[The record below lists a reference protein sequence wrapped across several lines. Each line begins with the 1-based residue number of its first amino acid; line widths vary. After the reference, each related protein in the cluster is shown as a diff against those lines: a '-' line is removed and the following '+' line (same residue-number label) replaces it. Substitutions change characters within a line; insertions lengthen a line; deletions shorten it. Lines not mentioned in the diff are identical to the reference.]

1 METPI
6 GDEPMLDI
14 AKSFTRYDASQPHKD
29 TPHHTNSSIIPL
41 AQSGTGTPNGSQIVT
56 RNPTSGSRDKSLELA
71 AKGENDHLVEQ
82 VRCALAITH
91 SSKRTQTVI
100 RNPTPGIR
108 DNSLDLSLKRPRTK
122 PEERTPKQVH
132 SALGTDYPS
141 NGTPAS
147 MPSSSPEVD
156 HKSPKRHQLQIAM
169 LPTGLCYDVR
179 MRFHC
184 ELQLHQRADD
194 HHPEDPRRIF
204 EIYQALCHA
213 GLVDDPMS
221 TRPLVPQPLARVM
234 ARNATAGEICLV
246 HSAKHYAFMDG
257 LRGRWMQ
264 LSI

>member
-1 METPI
+1 M
-6 GDEPMLDI
+6 GDQPMLDI
-14 AKSFTRYDASQPHKD
+14 AESFTRYDASQPHKD

-41 AQSGTGTPNGSQIVT
+41 AQSGTVTLNGSQTVT
-56 RNPTSGSRDKSLELA
+56 RNPTPGSHD
-71 AKGENDHLVEQ
+71 DF
-82 VRCALAITH
+82 
-91 SSKRTQTVI
+91 
-100 RNPTPGIR
+100 
-108 DNSLDLSLKRPRTK
+108 LDLSLKRPRYK
-122 PEERTPKQVH
+122 SEDRSGLVKQIH
-132 SALGTDYPS
+132 SVPSIDSPS

-147 MPSSSPEVD
+147 MPSPSPEVD
-156 HKSPKRHQLQIAM
+156 HKEPKRHQLQIAM

-246 HSAKHYAFMDG
+246 HSAKHYAFMDN
-257 LRGRWMQ
+257 LRGRWT
-264 LSI
+264 